1 MKEDWME
8 REREDRVESEGM
20 KSGKGRKEKRE
31 ER

>member
-20 KSGKGRKEKRE
+20 KRGKGRKEGK
-31 ER
+31 